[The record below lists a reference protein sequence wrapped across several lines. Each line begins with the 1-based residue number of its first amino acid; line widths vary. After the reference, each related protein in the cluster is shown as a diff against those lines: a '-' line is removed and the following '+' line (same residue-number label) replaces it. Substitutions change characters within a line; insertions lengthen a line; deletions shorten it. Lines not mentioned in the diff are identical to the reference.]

1 MAKCVG
7 GFARGPTGES
17 GRKASQSVQAE
28 AEAAAQEARKVP
40 GDYFEDTTEGEIL
53 EMIQPASVAVANIM
67 EERRHSGGVSVVR
80 SVQVTTCAGL
90 T

>member
-1 MAKCVG
+1 MLEGLLEDRRV
-7 GFARGPTGES
+7 TGES
-17 GRKASQSVQAE
+17 GGKSVSAGPQAE
-28 AEAAAQEARKVP
+28 AEPVAQEARKVP

-67 EERRHSGGVSVVR
+67 EERRHSGGVSVVH